1 MKGIIEKGYAEK
13 IPTEQLGRQDG
24 RVWYIPHHGVYHPKK
39 KKIRVVF
46 DCTAKYQGM
55 ALNKQLLQGPDLTN
69 TLIGVL
75 LRFKE
80 HSVAFMADI
89 ESMFYQVTVPEED
102 GDLLRFLWWPDGDL
116 DSKIEEFRRKVH
128 LFGATSSPSC
138 ASSALRRTAEDAK
151 EVTSAEALKTVLKN
165 FYVDNCLISVAT
177 KEQAIT
183 LVRDLQDLCSRGGF
197 HLTKW
202 VSNSRTVLC
211 SIPDVERV
219 SKVKDMDISHNTL
232 PMERALGVQWCTE
245 TDNFKFQII
254 VQDKPVTRHGILST
268 ASSSCDLLGFLALLM
283 LSAKLILRGLCKGK
297 HGWDEE
303 IENEHAKIRREWLS
317 NLSVSRI

>member
-1 MKGIIEKGYAEK
+1 M
-13 IPTEQLGRQDG
+13 
-24 RVWYIPHHGVYHPKK
+24 
-39 KKIRVVF
+39 
-46 DCTAKYQGM
+46 
-55 ALNKQLLQGPDLTN
+55 
-69 TLIGVL
+69 LIGVL
-75 LRFKE
+75 LRFRE
-80 HSVAFMADI
+80 HPVALMAD
-89 ESMFYQVTVPEED
+89 MFYQVKVPEED
-102 GDLLRFLWWPDGDL
+102 ANLLRFLWWPEGDFDG
-116 DSKIEEFRRKVH
+116 I
-128 LFGATSSPSC
+128 
-138 ASSALRRTAEDAK
+138 
-151 EVTSAEALKTVLKN
+151 
-165 FYVDNCLISVAT
+165 
-177 KEQAIT
+177 
-183 LVRDLQDLCSRGGF
+183 
-197 HLTKW
+197 
-202 VSNSRTVLC
+202 
-211 SIPDVERV
+211 ERV